1 MDAIFKISAVILA
14 ACLMHQASAQTSNMA
29 YRNPII
35 HADYSDPDVIRVG
48 ANYYM
53 TASSFNFVPGLPIL
67 QSTDLVNWTLMGYA
81 LEKNIPDSFFKKVQH
96 GGGVWAPSIRLINK
110 KFVIFYPD
118 PDHGIYKVEAEN
130 IHGPWSLP
138 QLVFAG
144 KGLIDP
150 CPIQTNGKH
159 YLVYALAGSRAGLKS
174 VLLLTE
180 LNSQMTAVVGQ
191 PKLLYDGHKDDPT
204 IEGPKIYAR
213 NGWYYIFAPAGGV
226 KTGWQLVLRA
236 KNIEGPYERQQ
247 VLQQGNTPIN
257 GPHQGAWVTDPNG
270 KDWFFHFQ
278 DKNAFGRIV
287 HLQPMQWVNDW
298 PVMGDYANGLPG
310 QPVLT
315 YGKPTVAK
323 PSIWRDDYL
332 NKTSINK
339 VWQWSANPDPYWA
352 FVYQNKLRLFAVP
365 YPAEQKNLWQFPA
378 WLSQK
383 IPADRLEMTTKL
395 HVNGLMQDEAFGV
408 GILGTDYARLFVTKD
423 SAGYAIQYAICVNA
437 EQGKTESIKF
447 QQSFKQDSIQMRI
460 RIQPNEQAYFGFSL
474 DGIHFQ
480 EIETA
485 FQMKPGKWVGARIGF
500 FCLRRKRINDA
511 GSGDID
517 WVTIKQ

>member
-1 MDAIFKISAVILA
+1 MDAIFKISTLILA
-14 ACLMHQASAQTSNMA
+14 VCLMQQASAQTSNLA

-35 HADYSDPDVIRVG
+35 HTDYSDPDVIRVG

-96 GGGVWAPSIRLINK
+96 GGGVWAPSIRFINK

-118 PDHGIYKVEAEN
+118 PDHGIYKVEAES
-130 IHGPWSLP
+130 IQGPWSLP
-138 QLVFAG
+138 QLIFAG

-150 CPIQTNGKH
+150 CPIQTNGKN

-180 LNSQMTAVVGQ
+180 LNSQMTAVMGQ
-191 PKLLYDGHKDDPT
+191 PKLIYDGHKDDPT

-226 KTGWQLVLRA
+226 KTGWQLVLRS
-236 KNIEGPYERQQ
+236 KNIEGPYERKQ

-298 PVMGDYANGLPG
+298 PVMGDYANGLAG

-315 YGKPTVAK
+315 YGTPTVAK
-323 PSIWRDDYL
+323 PSIWRDDFL
-332 NKTSINK
+332 NKTSISK

-352 FVYQNKLRLFAVP
+352 FVYQKKLRMFAVP

-395 HVNGLMQDEAFGV
+395 HVDALMKDEAFGV
-408 GILGTDYARLFVTKD
+408 GLLGTDYARLFVTKD

-437 EQGKTESIKF
+437 EQGKTESILF

-460 RIQPNEQAYFGFSL
+460 RILPNEQAFFGFSL

-500 FCLRRKRINDA
+500 FCLRRKRLNDA

>member
-1 MDAIFKISAVILA
+1 MDAIFKISTLILA
-14 ACLMHQASAQTSNMA
+14 ICLMQQASAQTSNMA

-35 HADYSDPDVIRVG
+35 HTDYSDPDVIRVG
-48 ANYYM
+48 TNYYM

-67 QSTDLVNWTLMGYA
+67 QSTDLVNWTLIGYA

-96 GGGVWAPSIRLINK
+96 GGGVWAPSIRFINK

-118 PDHGIYKVEAEN
+118 PDHGIYKVEANN
-130 IHGPWSLP
+130 INGPWSLP
-138 QLVFAG
+138 ELVFAG

-150 CPIQTNGKH
+150 CPIQTNGKN

-180 LNSQMTAVVGQ
+180 LNSQMSAVVGQ

-298 PVMGDYANGLPG
+298 PVMGDYANGLAG

-315 YGKPTVAK
+315 YGKPTLAK
-323 PSIWRDDYL
+323 PSIWRDDFL
-332 NKTSINK
+332 HKTSINK

-352 FVYQNKLRLFAVP
+352 FVYQNKLRMFAVP
-365 YPAEQKNLWQFPA
+365 YPADQKNLWQFPA

-408 GILGTDYARLFVTKD
+408 GILGADYARLFVTKD
-423 SAGYAIQYAICVNA
+423 STGYAIQYAICVNA
-437 EQGKTESIKF
+437 EQGKSESIKF

-460 RIQPNEQAYFGFSL
+460 RIQPNEQAFFGFSF

-500 FCLRRKRINDA
+500 FCLRRKRLNDA

-517 WVTIKQ
+517 WVTIKE